1 MALALLSFDLD
12 GTLVDTAA
20 EIAEAVN
27 RTLADLRQP
36 RRPLDEITL
45 LIGRGSHALM
55 RAVLAGVPAAPGA
68 SGTPGAPGASGLFPL
83 PPEDEILDRFD
94 DHYADTTGTF
104 SRPYDGAHAALN
116 RLQSHGVRLA
126 CVTNKEIA
134 HARRL
139 LQRHDLHRFFELVIG
154 GDSLP
159 QAKPHASVLRYVADT
174 LGVARD
180 DMAHVGDSEVDVMAA
195 RHAGVRAWALPHG
208 YNAGRPIA
216 ETHPD
221 LLLPDLAAV
230 AEAALFPSL
239 RRHSP
244 TTRSIA

>member
-36 RRPLDEITL
+36 RRPLDDITL

-55 RAVLAGVPAAPGA
+55 RAVLASLPAAP
-68 SGTPGAPGASGLFPL
+68 APEADVLA
-83 PPEDEILDRFD
+83 RFD
-94 DHYADTTGTF
+94 AHYAETTGAF
-104 SRPYDGAHAALN
+104 SRPYDGAHAALH
-116 RLQSHGVRLA
+116 RLHTHGVRLA
-126 CVTNKEIA
+126 CVTNKEIS
-134 HARRL
+134 HARCL
-139 LQRHDLHRFFELVIG
+139 LQRHDLQRYFELVIG

-159 QAKPHASVLRYVADT
+159 QAKPHGSVLRHVADT
-174 LGVARD
+174 LGVALD
-180 DMAHVGDSEVDVMAA
+180 DMAHVGDSAVDVMSA
-195 RHAGVRAWALPHG
+195 RNAGVRAWALPHG

-216 ETHPD
+216 ETRPD

-230 AEAALFPSL
+230 AEAALFPSF
-239 RRHSP
+239 RRLSP

>member
-36 RRPLDEITL
+36 LRPLDEITL
-45 LIGRGSHALM
+45 LIGRGSHSLM
-55 RAVLAGVPAAPGA
+55 RAVLAGVPAQ
-68 SGTPGAPGASGLFPL
+68 PGAPSLRAL
-83 PPEDEILDRFD
+83 PPEEEILDRFD
-94 DHYADTTGTF
+94 AHYADTTGSF

-116 RLQSHGVRLA
+116 RLQTHGVRLA

-159 QAKPHASVLRYVADT
+159 HAKPHASVLRYVADT

-180 DMAHVGDSEVDVMAA
+180 DMAHVGDSAVDVMAA

-208 YNAGRPIA
+208 YNAGRPVA
-216 ETHPD
+216 ETRPD

-239 RRHSP
+239 
-244 TTRSIA
+244 